1 MTEHMQYGTWLRR
14 GIWHSLMHAAFTLR
28 LCRSARPLIM
38 PRTRTLSPQDEL
50 YSPRKAAQI
59 IAYFAMRQGGRIIE
73 VLKAIKLVY
82 IADRESLRR
91 WGSPLVH
98 EPRVSLKLG
107 PVNQTTLEYVNGDRL
122 DENGWSRF
130 VETRKKDSNE
140 VSVSSDITLADLDE
154 LNQAELKLLDD
165 IWAKHGQFTAFQIA
179 NWTHLPGN
187 VPEWQ
192 DPDGRRLPI
201 ELIDILRAVNFPDPE
216 AAIERIEDQRRIER
230 SFGSL

>member
-1 MTEHMQYGTWLRR
+1 M
-14 GIWHSLMHAAFTLR
+14 
-28 LCRSARPLIM
+28 IM
-38 PRTRTLSPQDEL
+38 PRSRALSPQDEL

-98 EPRVSLKLG
+98 EPRISLKFG
-107 PVNQTTLEYVNGDRL
+107 PVNQTTMEYVNGDRV
-122 DENGWSRF
+122 DESGWSRF
-130 VETRKKDSNE
+130 VEARRIDSNE
-140 VSVSSDITLADLDE
+140 VSVASDITLADLDE
-154 LNQAELKLLDD
+154 LNQAEFKLLDD
-165 IWAKHGQFTAFQIA
+165 IWAKHGRFNAFQIA
-179 NWTHLPGN
+179 HWTHRPEN

-192 DPDGRRLPI
+192 DPDGGKLPI
-201 ELIDILRAVNFPDPE
+201 ELIDILRAVDFPDPE